1 MPRLLP
7 PLSTAART
15 PYNTL
20 IWVFSASPDAVC
32 SVLLL
37 TDFVTIEMARVFF
50 NVPCWLRPF
59 CHARVF
65 VPWEYIVPV

>member
-37 TDFVTIEMARVFF
+37 TDFVTIEMARVFLTF
-50 NVPCWLRPF
+50 LVGCVLF
-59 CHARVF
+59 VMHACSF
-65 VPWEYIVPV
+65 LGNI